1 MLFFVIILSFLGVV
15 YSTNCHEV
23 CDRDHNILDRGGDTL
38 DCYFAG
44 LVADGLYSCYLDWNS
59 TKVDGDECH
68 DEYTDFCC
76 GASLADSTN
85 NCLSNEG
92 YVSYYECYIECES
105 DCVFSASTCDSF
117 SGDGTE
123 NGYEYDS
130 EEFESGNSSSDIS
143 TMSKVVIGICVFYVM
158 LIICLCY
165 KRKCLIK
172 STNSTPATEIEGR
185 ADI

>member
-15 YSTNCHEV
+15 SSTNCHEV

-44 LVADGLYSCYLDWNS
+44 LVADGLYSCYLDWHS

-85 NCLSNEG
+85 DCLSNEG
-92 YVSYYECYIECES
+92 YVSYYKCYIECE
-105 DCVFSASTCDSF
+105 CVILLV
-117 SGDGTE
+117 G
-123 NGYEYDS
+123 
-130 EEFESGNSSSDIS
+130 
-143 TMSKVVIGICVFYVM
+143 VVLKMVTSMI
-158 LIICLCY
+158 
-165 KRKCLIK
+165 RKNPSRETRVVTFPPCPRWL
-172 STNSTPATEIEGR
+172 
-185 ADI
+185 